1 MTQRA
6 ELGAVVSERLWA
18 GGLSGTEGN
27 ALGAACEPPGTDFGA
42 RERIDERLAI
52 LLAWLDVSSGRTS
65 TSIAPM
71 TSPSR
76 RRGCR
81 TSTSQSARLPNVGTH
96 NHAGDDL
103 AVRAAGGDGEN
114 VGRDRSAVVT
124 ATDRGLGQSQPNR
137 VWDALPPLKDYI
149 SALDL

>member
-1 MTQRA
+1 MTERA
-6 ELGAVVSERLWA
+6 ELGSVVSERLRA

-42 RERIDERLAI
+42 RERSDERLAI
-52 LLAWLDVSSGRTS
+52 LLAWLDVSSGP
-65 TSIAPM
+65 TSISVAPM

-81 TSTSQSARLPNVGTH
+81 TSTSQSARWLNGTH

-103 AVRAAGGDGEN
+103 AVRAAGGGEN

-124 ATDRGLGQSQPNR
+124 ATDRGLRQSRPNR
-137 VWDALPPLKDYI
+137 VWDALPPLKDYV